1 MQLARASVLPLHAQA
16 GFHSSAAQE
25 STLRELEQ
33 RIKSVKNIEKITKS
47 MKMIAS
53 TKLAKA
59 QRAMRAAKAY
69 GETNN
74 GECR

>member
-1 MQLARASVLPLHAQA
+1 
-16 GFHSSAAQE
+16 
-25 STLRELEQ
+25 
-33 RIKSVKNIEKITKS
+33 

-74 GECR
+74 GEQREAQVMLPVSS